1 MTGNF
6 SDGEKTIYYADCI
19 GVQYKESGFQIGYLQ
34 LETASSMMNR
44 RESNF
49 FNENTFT
56 FDLSVQTNEKMQEV
70 AEYIKK
76 RVSETKNSSS
86 RQPVVEQTSVAD
98 EIRKFKELLDMGAIT
113 QKEYDLKKKE
123 LLNL

>member
-1 MTGNF
+1 
-6 SDGEKTIYYADCI
+6 
-19 GVQYKESGFQIGYLQ
+19 
-34 LETASSMMNR
+34 MMNR

>member
-76 RVSETKNSSS
+76 RVSETKNSS
-86 RQPVVEQTSVAD
+86 
-98 EIRKFKELLDMGAIT
+98 LLMAAEGCMEGQRAALRSEDG
-113 QKEYDLKKKE
+113 LF
-123 LLNL
+123 